1 MDNSHYRHFIKKLLI
16 VVFAIILLLFI
27 KEGIRV
33 VLLVFAGILMA
44 IFWRGLA
51 HWLSQKLPIKE
62 MLALVFVIVFN
73 FLLFGLLYIVLA
85 PGVSNQI
92 TELSQRIP
100 EAVNEL
106 ISDIRQSEFGRNL
119 IDSISDDLNVSEA
132 PMERI
137 GQVFNIFAAILQFII
152 DIVVIAVFG
161 VFFAVNPHLYRN
173 GFLSLFPHHRRKRVK
188 EIFKELDT
196 TLFRWFLGQI
206 IDMFITA
213 VLTGI
218 GLWLLDV
225 PLVLAF
231 AVITFFL
238 SFIPNIGP
246 VVSAIPP
253 VLISLMDSPEKALSV
268 ALMYLGVQLFESY
281 VITPNVQ
288 KRAIRMPPVL
298 LLVIQIFF
306 TIILG
311 LLALFLSTPLLATV
325 IVVIRMAYVEDV
337 LGDKEA
343 GYRKKK
349 KPKTVR
355 AKSDELKEKE
365 PGENRYMQGSGSPD
379 NE

>member
-1 MDNSHYRHFIKKLLI
+1 MDNSHYRRFIKKLLI
-16 VVFAIILLLFI
+16 VIFVIILLLII

-44 IFWRGLA
+44 ILWRGLA
-51 HWLSQKLPIKE
+51 RWLSQKTTIKE
-62 MLALVFVIVFN
+62 KWSLLIVILSN
-73 FLLFGLLYIVLA
+73 FLLIGLLFFALA
-85 PGVSNQI
+85 PSVSNQI

-100 EAVNEL
+100 EAVSEL
-106 ISDIRQSEFGRNL
+106 IEDIRESDFGRNL
-119 IDSISDDLNVSEA
+119 LESLSNNFDISEA
-132 PMERI
+132 PMERL
-137 GQVFNIFAAILQFII
+137 GQVFNIFVGIFQFII
-152 DIVVIAVFG
+152 DVLIIMVFG
-161 VFFAVNPHLYRN
+161 VFFAINPTLYKK
-173 GFLSLFPHHRRKRVK
+173 GFISLFSHNKRNRVR
-188 EIFKELDT
+188 EILNELDH
-196 TLFRWFLGQI
+196 TLFRWYLGQI

-213 VLTGI
+213 FLTGI

-253 VLISLMDSPEKALSV
+253 VLISLMDSPQKALYV

-288 KRAIRMPPVL
+288 KRAIKMPPVL

-311 LLALFLSTPLLATV
+311 LLALFLSTPILATV

-337 LGDKEA
+337 LGDK
-343 GYRKKK
+343 G
-349 KPKTVR
+349 
-355 AKSDELKEKE
+355 
-365 PGENRYMQGSGSPD
+365 GG
-379 NE
+379 